1 MCRCRVPVG
10 RLLSDSIPLNA
21 LLGNDNTA
29 ARLKTFKQCFS
40 CFWLLVMLND
50 HCWYTAHHNVT
61 TLQGLFTFPPG
72 LKTISIGLC

>member
-1 MCRCRVPVG
+1 MCRVPVG

-40 CFWLLVMLND
+40 CFFAVGD
-50 HCWYTAHHNVT
+50 
-61 TLQGLFTFPPG
+61 FER
-72 LKTISIGLC
+72 